1 MERRVETHESPII
14 VGMRKVNS
22 LSQHGAVYGVC
33 EAKDNRETGGSTRG
47 EAYNQPYTAKQ
58 GSLSRELCYVQ
69 EVVDTT
75 CGHNC
80 GQKLEVVIVSPLF
93 EGKGLLQRHRLVNEA
108 LADEIA
114 QLHAFSQK
122 TLTPAQWTAKKS

>member
-47 EAYNQPYTAKQ
+47 
-58 GSLSRELCYVQ
+58 GG
-69 EVVDTT
+69 
-75 CGHNC
+75 GHD
-80 GQKLEVVIVSPLF
+80 V
-93 EGKGLLQRHRLVNEA
+93 R
-108 LADEIA
+108 A
-114 QLHAFSQK
+114 QLRTEAGGGDCFSSLRGQG
-122 TLTPAQWTAKKS
+122 TAAETQAGERGASRRDSAAARLQPEDSYSSPMDGKEIIRTAVCNVE